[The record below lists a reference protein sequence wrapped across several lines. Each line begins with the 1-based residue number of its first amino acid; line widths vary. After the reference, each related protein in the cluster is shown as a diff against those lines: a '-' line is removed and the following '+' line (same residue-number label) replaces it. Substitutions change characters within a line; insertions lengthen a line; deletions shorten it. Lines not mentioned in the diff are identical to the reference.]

1 MSDESPQTTLKS
13 LALQTLCYLEVYQGK
28 TGVYQRSV
36 PYLGIS
42 PSPRK
47 NIYGAPMM
55 CKNLPAHQGSFL
67 PSCQMDKKKETK
79 TLKHQAT
86 LKASGAITQVRVI
99 SHSAENSPT
108 PCFHL
113 LRTAV
118 PSLPSLH
125 LCIHCSKVSPPCNLI
140 HFTKY
145 LPSLLYFK
153 VSELLTPT
161 FCN

>member
-1 MSDESPQTTLKS
+1 
-13 LALQTLCYLEVYQGK
+13 
-28 TGVYQRSV
+28 
-36 PYLGIS
+36 
-42 PSPRK
+42 
-47 NIYGAPMM
+47 M

-86 LKASGAITQVRVI
+86 LKASGAITLVRVT
-99 SHSAENSPT
+99 SHSAEKSPT

-113 LRTAV
+113 LWIAV

-161 FCN
+161 FFNWTGLPKLREKLPIQRTNLFCCFHSHSDNKIYPKYRSKHI